1 MKIQKN
7 QFLVQKYNFKKPFKK
22 GFFLYNTYNTHLFII
37 MLYIV
42 ATPIGN
48 LDDITLRAL
57 KTLENVDIVACED
70 TRKTGLM
77 LHHFEIKKPLISYHS
92 HSWAPKLDKIVN
104 ELIAGK
110 SVALVSDAGTP
121 WISDPG
127 YPLIQKALENNIE
140 VVPIPGASAFLTCL
154 QASGLP
160 INHFTYL
167 GFLPVKKGRQ
177 TLLKKLGGKEDTVV
191 IYESVHRI
199 EKTLSELKDIFGWE
213 HKAVLWR
220 ELTKKFE
227 DIVRGDFNM
236 LTEYIKNKEK
246 QKWEFVIIF

>member
-1 MKIQKN
+1 
-7 QFLVQKYNFKKPFKK
+7 
-22 GFFLYNTYNTHLFII
+22 

-42 ATPIGN
+42 ATPIWN
-48 LDDITLRAL
+48 LDDITIRAL
-57 KTLENVDIVACED
+57 KTLESVDIVACED
-70 TRKTGLM
+70 TRKTWM
-77 LHHFEIKKPLISYHS
+77 LLAHFEIKKPLISYHS
-92 HSWAPKLDKIVN
+92 HSWITKLDKIID
-104 ELIAGK
+104 EILSWK

-127 YPLIQKALENNIE
+127 YPLIQKALENGIE
-140 VVPIPGASAFLTCL
+140 VIPIPWASAFLTCL

-177 TLLKKLGGKEDTVV
+177 TLLKKLKEKEDTVV

-199 EKTLSELKDIFGWE
+199 EKTLSELKDLFGWE
-213 HKAVLWR
+213 HKAVLGR

-227 DIVRGDFNM
+227 DIVRGDFNS
-236 LTEYIKNKEK
+236 LNEYIKNKEK